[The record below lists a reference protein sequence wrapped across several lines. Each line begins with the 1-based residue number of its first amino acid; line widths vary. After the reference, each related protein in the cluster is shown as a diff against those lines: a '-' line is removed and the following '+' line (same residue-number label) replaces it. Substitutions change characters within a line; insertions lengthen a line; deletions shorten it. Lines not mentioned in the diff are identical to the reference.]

1 MTMEYHAKPRRR
13 LKTSPLMIRTVGICM
28 IMSSMACSS
37 DRPSPSDVKHNL
49 GQPVRS
55 SRASQFVQVDA
66 EQYADVMAPL
76 VGVNHRDILP
86 PTHPLAKRL
95 QYWLD
100 AVDRQIRTSHPKELA
115 HVPKPLI
122 QVVKDGT
129 ANAFVA
135 PAPVCFNVSVKIP
148 GSKGRSGHTLDR
160 VYVDLA
166 DGTLSDFPEEVKCL
180 ESERG
185 VDELREILADANGKM
200 GDCHYDVSDADQLL
214 PSESCK
220 VDESLAGVSQAERVV
235 FMKTASAVTV
245 FTGIVPLMTE
255 EAMVAAVTHELGHYY
270 RSHSTVQDSEFGY
283 FYKLAEK
290 QPAKKPEP
298 DPSLNELGQAAVE
311 SSNALNSSE
320 LMSRVAGQK
329 LRTELY
335 FAAGSVVKGL
345 CKSGKHCP
353 ASCVDTFDYMLS
365 SEFDDAM
372 GFFPFSDKEKV
383 DTDAYET
390 FEKGALACFEA
401 VDLASNP
408 KEFESASIGWDVV
421 SSLVKS
427 PTWPSWLSGLPGSVK
442 RAVGKLNESNSQRLA
457 KNPPRAKNLADAFL
471 LASKVLEDEDQAHA
485 ATLKKAQQEGLGQYT
500 IEQEADEFSAE
511 WVANAGVSPA
521 SAVEAMRSLG
531 KGSDTSLHGFI
542 LGEQDC
548 ESLWA
553 NKWANGASQYYFVPV
568 GDYSEIHHSTCYRMF
583 NLEREIVAHDYKVA
597 KTGVKTLPASEW
609 SKLQKMA
616 VSLSP
621 SEDKMSSLADTPFMT
636 KFRSNYLKSCSYASR
651 FH

>member
-1 MTMEYHAKPRRR
+1 MQYQANPRRG
-13 LKTSPLMIRTVGICM
+13 LKTSPLMMRTVGICM
-28 IMSSMACSS
+28 IMSSIACSS
-37 DRPSPSDVKHNL
+37 DRQSLSEAKHNL

-55 SRASQFVQVDA
+55 SRASQFIQVDA
-66 EQYADVMAPL
+66 ELYADVMAPL
-76 VGVNHRDILP
+76 VGVNPRDILP
-86 PTHPLAKRL
+86 ATHPLAKRL

-100 AVDRQIRTSHPKELA
+100 AVDRQIRTNHPKELA
-115 HVPKPLI
+115 RVPKPLI
-122 QVVKDGT
+122 QVVKDAT

-135 PAPVCFNVSVKIP
+135 PAPVCFDVSVKIP
-148 GSKGRSGHTLDR
+148 GAEARDGLTLDR
-160 VYVDLA
+160 IYVDLA
-166 DGTLSDFPEEVKCL
+166 DGTLSDFPQDVKCL

-185 VDELREILADANGKM
+185 VDELREILADAKGKL
-200 GDCHYDVSDADQLL
+200 GDCHYEVSDADQLL
-214 PSESCK
+214 PSEGCK
-220 VDESLAGVSQAERVV
+220 VDESLSGVSQADRVV
-235 FMKTASAVTV
+235 FMKTASVVTV

-298 DPSLNELGQAAVE
+298 DLSLIELGQAAVD

-320 LMSRVAGQK
+320 LMSRIAGQK

-345 CKSGKHCP
+345 CKTGKRCP
-353 ASCVDTFDYMLS
+353 VSCMDTFEYMLS
-365 SEFDDAM
+365 REFDDAM
-372 GFFPFSDKEKV
+372 GFFPFSDKEKA
-383 DTDAYET
+383 DADAYGT

-401 VDLASNP
+401 VGLAANP
-408 KEFESASIGWDVV
+408 KELESASIGWDVV

-427 PTWPSWLSGLPGSVK
+427 PTWPSWLSGLPGSVQ
-442 RAVGKLNESNSQRLA
+442 RAVGKLNETNSQRLA
-457 KNPPRAKNLADAFL
+457 KNPPRAKNLAEAFL
-471 LASKVLEDEDQAHA
+471 LASKVLEDQDDAHA

-511 WVANAGVSPA
+511 WVANSGVSPV

-531 KGSDTSLHGFI
+531 KGSETSLRGFI
-542 LGEQDC
+542 LGEQEC

-553 NKWANGASQYYFVPV
+553 KKWANGGSGYYFVPV

-583 NLEREIVAHDYKVA
+583 NLEREIAAHDYKVA
-597 KTGVKTLPASEW
+597 KTAVKVLPVSEW

-616 VSLSP
+616 VDLSP
-621 SEDKMSSLADTPFMT
+621 SEDSLSSLADIPLMT
-636 KFRSNYLKSCSYASR
+636 KFRSSYLKSCSYASR